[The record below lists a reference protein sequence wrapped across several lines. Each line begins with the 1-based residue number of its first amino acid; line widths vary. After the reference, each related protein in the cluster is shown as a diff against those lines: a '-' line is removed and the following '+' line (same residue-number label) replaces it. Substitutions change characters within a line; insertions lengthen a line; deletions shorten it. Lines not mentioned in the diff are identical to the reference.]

1 VSEGLFRKA
10 AIDKVSSPEQLD
22 LLMRVTSPVGWLA
35 LLTVALIVAA
45 VCVWSVTG
53 SIADLV
59 DGQGTLFRGE
69 RLYEVKATMS
79 GSIVQLTV
87 RPGDTVTPGQVIASL
102 KRERAA
108 SEQRDADAVTVEKN
122 RAMAA
127 RLRGQ
132 LGTLQRQWQLQ
143 KQLVDQGIKAP
154 KELLAI
160 EQQMD
165 GIRGQIDSLEAEVGQ
180 LQAQAQATTDVKSSE
195 AGRVVEVIKSSGDK
209 VREDEPL
216 IRVERQGLA
225 VQNQFCG
232 GNVHAIIYVS
242 ASSAGKIRKG
252 QFARVSPSDVKR
264 EEYGFIFG
272 TVEWIASYPTS
283 TADMTEKLKND
294 QLVTQFLSSGP
305 VFEARVCLQPDAGN
319 KVNPFKWSSS
329 LGPPKGTEAG
339 TTCSASV
346 VVEERKPIT
355 YVIPAVKRTIGL

>member
-35 LLTVALIVAA
+35 LLTVGLMIAA
-45 VCVWSVTG
+45 VGVWSVVG

-59 DGQGTLFRGE
+59 DAHGTLFRGE
-69 RLYEVKATMS
+69 RLFDLKATMS
-79 GSIVQLTV
+79 GTVVNLTV
-87 RPGDTVTPGQVIASL
+87 RPGSMVVAGQVIATL

-108 SEQRDADAVTVEKN
+108 SEQRDADAVTIEKN
-122 RAMAA
+122 RAMSA
-127 RLRGQ
+127 RLRGE
-132 LGTLQRQWQLQ
+132 LGTMQRQWQLQ

-154 KELLAI
+154 KDLLSI

-165 GIRGQIDSLEAEVGQ
+165 GLRGQIDSLDAEVGQ
-180 LQAQAQATTDVKSSE
+180 LQAQAQATTELKSTES
-195 AGRVVEVIKSSGDK
+195 GRVVEVIKSSGDK

-216 IRVERQGLA
+216 IRIEPQGQA

-232 GNVHAIIYVS
+232 GNVHALVYIP
-242 ASSAGKIRKG
+242 ASSAGKVKKG
-252 QFARVSPSDVKR
+252 QFARVSPSDVKK

-272 TVEWIASYPTS
+272 KVEWVASYPAS

-294 QLVTQFLSSGP
+294 QLVREFMAGGP
-305 VFEARVCLQPDAGN
+305 VFEARVCLEPNPAN

-329 LGPPKGTEAG
+329 QGPPVGTTAG
-339 TTCSASV
+339 TTCTVSIV
-346 VVEERKPIT
+346 VDERKPST
-355 YVIPAVKRTIGL
+355 YVVPAIRRTVGL